1 MVDDRNETK
10 GTAEKRCE
18 PRRPPETYTSAEFR
32 MNTVKC
38 LFQSR
43 VWNFSSQ
50 GMCLL
55 LKEDSSVLE
64 SLEIGKELEVKYYP
78 ADSSRPPETRKTRI
92 AHITRE
98 SEGKFK
104 NHFLI
109 GLRIVEALEE
119 VETRATTLA

>member
-1 MVDDRNETK
+1 MVADRDEMK
-10 GTAEKRCE
+10 KTAERRCE
-18 PRRPPETYTSAEFR
+18 PRIRPATYTSVEFR
-32 MNTVKC
+32 MNRVKC

-55 LKEDSSVLE
+55 LKEGSSVLE
-64 SLEIGKELEVKYYP
+64 SLEIGKELEAKYYP
-78 ADSSRPPETRKTRI
+78 ADRSRPPETRRTRI

-104 NHFLI
+104 NHLLI
-109 GLRIVEALEE
+109 GLRIVDEPQRSVAK
-119 VETRATTLA
+119 ATAAV

>member
-1 MVDDRNETK
+1 MVNDRDPQSR
-10 GTAEKRCE
+10 TAERRRE
-18 PRRPPETYTSAEFR
+18 PRRPPDTYTSAEFR
-32 MNTVKC
+32 MNTAKC

-43 VWNFSSQ
+43 VWNFSSR

-55 LKEDSSVLE
+55 LREDSSVLE
-64 SLEIGKELEVKYYP
+64 DLEIGKVMEVKYYP
-78 ADSSRPPETRKTRI
+78 ADLSRPPETRRTRI

-109 GLRIVEALEE
+109 GLRIVDEPEGLKSKTISVA
-119 VETRATTLA
+119 

>member
-1 MVDDRNETK
+1 MADDRDDKK
-10 GTAEKRCE
+10 GFAEKRRE
-18 PRRPPETYTSAEFR
+18 PRTRPATYTSAEFR
-32 MNTVKC
+32 MNTVQC

-55 LKEDSSVLE
+55 LKEDSNALE

-78 ADSSRPPETRKTRI
+78 SDRSRPPETRKTRI

-104 NHFLI
+104 DHFLI
-109 GLRIVEALEE
+109 GLRIVEEAEKAGN
-119 VETRATTLA
+119 RTTTIV

>member
-1 MVDDRNETK
+1 MVDDRDETK

-18 PRRPPETYTSAEFR
+18 PRARPETYTSAEFR
-32 MNTVKC
+32 MNPVKC

-64 SLEIGKELEVKYYP
+64 SLEIGRELEVRYYP

-98 SEGKFK
+98 NEGKFK
-104 NHFLI
+104 NHFFI
-109 GLRIVEALEE
+109 GLRIVEEAEKAGSAQP
-119 VETRATTLA
+119 R